1 MFSIYLIHFSSI
13 TYSQDGGWF
22 LGTRYMTPLGN
33 LVCFNIEVDICERLG
48 RTMVSLCR
56 LKDDPGMFVGQTPA
70 VLHTQPESD
79 RLQEPTPGAEPSREL
94 VTELEAHVL

>member
-1 MFSIYLIHFSSI
+1 
-13 TYSQDGGWF
+13 
-22 LGTRYMTPLGN
+22 MTPLGN

-48 RTMVSLCR
+48 RTVVSLCR
-56 LKDDPGMFVGQTPA
+56 LEDDSGMPVGQTHA

-79 RLQEPTPGAEPSREL
+79 QLQEPTPGAEPSREL